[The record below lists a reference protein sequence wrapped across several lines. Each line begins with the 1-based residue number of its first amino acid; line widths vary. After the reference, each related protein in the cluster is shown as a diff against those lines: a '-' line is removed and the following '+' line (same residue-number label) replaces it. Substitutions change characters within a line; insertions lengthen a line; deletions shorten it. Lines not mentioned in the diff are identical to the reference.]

1 MWYQRAFLFLKKTN
15 MSPKFI
21 IHLQKCALI
30 LPMVIL
36 EFWLKTQPKR
46 GFIESNYRIKCYM
59 FGIVIVVVVI
69 I

>member
-1 MWYQRAFLFLKKTN
+1 

-21 IHLQKCALI
+21 IDLQKCALI

-59 FGIVIVVVVI
+59 FGIVIVVVVVI
-69 I
+69 